1 MPGSIASFVQTGNPL
16 PRDSRVAT
24 SPALAVSCETLEPF
38 VITVNG
44 HFTCSMSKASEPA
57 GFLLNPLLPH
67 TVAHMPAA
75 ACCVLQAV
83 TTWPQWQANFGIAS
97 GDDLLYIDINSP
109 GRITRSDAE
118 AMRCSLWDE
127 IRMWMDDNGRWV
139 HGKPT

>member
-1 MPGSIASFVQTGNPL
+1 
-16 PRDSRVAT
+16 
-24 SPALAVSCETLEPF
+24 
-38 VITVNG
+38 
-44 HFTCSMSKASEPA
+44 
-57 GFLLNPLLPH
+57 
-67 TVAHMPAA
+67 MPAA

-97 GDDLLYIDINSP
+97 GDDLLYIDINNA

-139 HGKPT
+139 HEKPSCPPRTHASSWWRGSSVHACHLLGVGKACMTLNDQLRCSTPLLKGHAQSAS

>member
-1 MPGSIASFVQTGNPL
+1 MPL

-24 SPALAVSCETLEPF
+24 SPALAVSCEMLEPF

-44 HFTCSMSKASEPA
+44 HFACGMSNPSKAA
-57 GFLLNPLLPH
+57 GLLCRPRLLKCTPH
-67 TVAHMPAA
+67 TVAHTPPA

-83 TTWPQWQANFGIAS
+83 TTWPQWQADFGIAS
-97 GDDLLYIDINSP
+97 GDDLLYIDINNA

-139 HGKPT
+139 HQKPA